1 VNGYPVVTISAADIH
16 ASTPLSNWRAD
27 RTLMIVRVAAIPAA
41 SWLVGL
47 ALTGLVLIFPVAA
60 TSFIT
65 LSLGFTAVL
74 LSGRHHAWI
83 IYLFATYQLA
93 RQHRLPRRLMPFLD
107 DAHRL
112 GLLRTVGPI
121 YQFRHA
127 DLQDHLAATY
137 RPHD

>member
-1 VNGYPVVTISAADIH
+1 LRRQHLSYQEPAPVRGRSLKNG
-16 ASTPLSNWRAD
+16 LSQGIPD
-27 RTLMIVRVAAIPAA
+27 PGSSDQTLCQQ
-41 SWLVGL
+41 